1 MQPVS
6 SMNTA
11 PRMPDRPGLE
21 PLRSARLDAARRSGI
36 RHGFFTRN
44 GGVSTGL
51 YAGLN
56 VGMGSG
62 DDRASV
68 LENRARVAR
77 WMGVAP
83 DSLVSIHQVH
93 SPDVI
98 VVTEPWGAE
107 RPKADAMVTAMPGV
121 AIGVLAADCGPVL
134 FADARARVI
143 GAAHAGWKGALTGVL
158 ESTIAAMEGLGA
170 RRENIV
176 AELGPSISARNYE
189 VGPEFVVR
197 FVEASAANKRYFM
210 PSPKPGHAWFDL
222 NRYTVDRL
230 DAAGVKAGFL
240 DRCTYAEEENFYSYR
255 RATHRGESDYGRQ
268 ISAIVLQEN

>member
-1 MQPVS
+1 MLDHTGP
-6 SMNTA
+6 
-11 PRMPDRPGLE
+11 E

-36 RHGFFTRN
+36 RHGFFTRK
-44 GGVSTGL
+44 GGVSAGL
-51 YAGLN
+51 YDGLN

-62 DDRASV
+62 DERASV
-68 LENRARVAR
+68 TENRARVAQ

-83 DSLVSIHQVH
+83 DALVSVHQIH
-93 SPDVI
+93 SPEVI

-107 RPKADAMVTAMPGV
+107 RPKADAMVTTTPGI
-121 AIGVLAADCGPVL
+121 AIGVLTADCGPVL
-134 FADARARVI
+134 FADVGARVI

-170 RRENIV
+170 KRESIL
-176 AELGPSISARNYE
+176 AELGPSISRRNYE
-189 VGPEFVVR
+189 VGPEFVAR
-197 FVEASAANKRYFM
+197 FVEASPGNERYFA

-230 DAAGVKAGFL
+230 SAAGVKAGFL

-255 RATHRGESDYGRQ
+255 RATHRGEPDYGRQ
-268 ISAIVLQEN
+268 ISAIVLEER

>member
-1 MQPVS
+1 MLDHTGP
-6 SMNTA
+6 
-11 PRMPDRPGLE
+11 E

-36 RHGFFTRN
+36 RHGFFTRK
-44 GGVSTGL
+44 GGVSAGL
-51 YAGLN
+51 YDGLN

-62 DDRASV
+62 DERASV
-68 LENRARVAR
+68 TENRARVAQ

-83 DSLVSIHQVH
+83 DALVSVHQIH
-93 SPDVI
+93 SPEVI

-107 RPKADAMVTAMPGV
+107 RPKADAMVTTTPGI
-121 AIGVLAADCGPVL
+121 AIGVLTADCGPVL
-134 FADARARVI
+134 FADAGARVI

-170 RRENIV
+170 KRESIL
-176 AELGPSISARNYE
+176 AELGPSISRRNYE
-189 VGPEFVVR
+189 VGPEFVAR
-197 FVEASAANKRYFM
+197 FVEASPGNERYFA

-230 DAAGVKAGFL
+230 SAAGVKAGFL

-255 RATHRGESDYGRQ
+255 RATHRGEPDYGRQ
-268 ISAIVLQEN
+268 VSLIALPG

>member
-1 MQPVS
+1 MLDHTGP
-6 SMNTA
+6 
-11 PRMPDRPGLE
+11 E

-44 GGVSTGL
+44 GGVSAGL
-51 YAGLN
+51 YDGLN

-62 DDRASV
+62 DERASV
-68 LENRARVAR
+68 TENRARVAQ

-83 DSLVSIHQVH
+83 DALVSVHQIH
-93 SPDVI
+93 SPEVI

-107 RPKADAMVTAMPGV
+107 RPKADAMVTTTPGI
-121 AIGVLAADCGPVL
+121 AIGVLTADCGPVL
-134 FADARARVI
+134 FADAGARVI

-170 RRENIV
+170 KRESIL
-176 AELGPSISARNYE
+176 AELGPSISRRNYE
-189 VGPEFVVR
+189 VGPEFVAR
-197 FVEASAANKRYFM
+197 FVEASPGNERYFV

-230 DAAGVKAGFL
+230 SAAGVKAGFL

-255 RATHRGESDYGRQ
+255 RATHRGEPDYGRQ
-268 ISAIVLQEN
+268 ISAIVLEER